1 MNSRVSHRRA
11 WRRRAAWLG
20 CCVLAG
26 CGSSPPTRFY
36 ILTDVAGPTPAA
48 SAPADSAPAAAA
60 GSAKALQ
67 VGPVTI
73 APEIDRPQLV
83 TRAGTNRIQV
93 ADFERWA
100 APLADQI
107 QRVLSD
113 DLASRL
119 APGLV
124 LPIDQPTTG
133 QAHRTLSVAIEEFY
147 GDSRCAVSLRA
158 AWTLAAPNA
167 SPLQGSERL
176 QLPPSAPCD
185 GELPAAMSRAL
196 AMLADRLSI
205 VISTD

>member
-1 MNSRVSHRRA
+1 M
-11 WRRRAAWLG
+11 
-20 CCVLAG
+20 
-26 CGSSPPTRFY
+26 
-36 ILTDVAGPTPAA
+36 
-48 SAPADSAPAAAA
+48 
-60 GSAKALQ
+60 
-67 VGPVTI
+67 
-73 APEIDRPQLV
+73 

-100 APLADQI
+100 APLPDQI

-124 LPIDQPTTG
+124 LPIDQPTTD

-147 GDSRCAVSLRA
+147 GDKRCAVSLRA

-167 SPLQGSERL
+167 PPQRGSERV
-176 QLPPSAPCD
+176 QLPPSAPCE

-196 AMLADRLSI
+196 ALLADRLSI
-205 VISTD
+205 AISTE